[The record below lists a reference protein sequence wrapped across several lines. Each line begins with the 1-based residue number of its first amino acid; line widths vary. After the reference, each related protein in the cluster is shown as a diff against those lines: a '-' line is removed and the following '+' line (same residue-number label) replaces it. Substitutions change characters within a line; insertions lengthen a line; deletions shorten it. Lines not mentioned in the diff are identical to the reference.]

1 MCLSTIWKGDPL
13 PLKQIS
19 GKKLHE
25 NRNSREIIIIATF
38 VIKQNVKFGK
48 VNLFLCS
55 KDIFVEKNSSLE
67 C

>member
-1 MCLSTIWKGDPL
+1 MKTET
-13 PLKQIS
+13 
-19 GKKLHE
+19 LHE

-55 KDIFVEKNSSLE
+55 KDIFVEQNSSLE